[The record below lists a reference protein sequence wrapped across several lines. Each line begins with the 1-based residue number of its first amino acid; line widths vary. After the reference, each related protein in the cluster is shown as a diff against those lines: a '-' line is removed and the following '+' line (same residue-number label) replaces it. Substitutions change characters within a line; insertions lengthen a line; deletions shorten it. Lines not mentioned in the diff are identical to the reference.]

1 MKDPLALLTVEDVA
15 WTLGVHVRTVRRY
28 LREGRLRGTRIGKQ
42 YRIAA
47 EDLEALVGRPLG
59 RPATDAVSRHR
70 SSEASAVVQIDAIS
84 SEEAARITDGVGAA
98 FKGRDKH
105 SGIPMRVDTLY
116 DEQRGRLKIIV
127 TGSLATTTGLL
138 RLIEGYAHITRAGA

>member
-1 MKDPLALLTVEDVA
+1 M
-15 WTLGVHVRTVRRY
+15 
-28 LREGRLRGTRIGKQ
+28 
-42 YRIAA
+42 
-47 EDLEALVGRPLG
+47 
-59 RPATDAVSRHR
+59 
-70 SSEASAVVQIDAIS
+70 QIDAIT

-138 RLIEGYAHITRAGA
+138 RLIEGYADITRAGA